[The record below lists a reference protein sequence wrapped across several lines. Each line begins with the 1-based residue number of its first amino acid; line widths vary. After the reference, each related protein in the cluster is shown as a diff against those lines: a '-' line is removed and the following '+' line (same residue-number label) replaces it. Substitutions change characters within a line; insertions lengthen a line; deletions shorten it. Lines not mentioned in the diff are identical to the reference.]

1 MTINN
6 INTVIEKVYRDDTP
20 DLRDIEYLLSLQ
32 NEEDMRVL
40 FNYARMVVRQ
50 FCGDAIFLR
59 GIVEF
64 SSYCP
69 NTCSYCGLNR
79 YNKNLERYRLT
90 RQEIMQAVGNIA
102 DAGIKTVVLQSGEDE
117 MLDTDEFAE
126 IIAEIKQKF
135 DMAVTLSVGER
146 DFEAYRIWKQ
156 AGADRYLLKIE
167 TSDKELYESLHPEMS
182 FENRLECTENLKLLG
197 YQAGSGFIV
206 GLKGQT
212 IHHLAKDMLFLKN
225 QDFDMVSVGLFIP
238 HDKTPLK
245 NEPAGNLELTLK
257 TIAVARIVTKKSMIP
272 ATTSIGNIGDSDQR
286 ITALNAGANVI
297 MINFTPIKYKKL
309 YSIYPSNGNI
319 TNNSQEYLNTL
330 EEAAKTLNRK
340 LDYSRGDSL
349 KQKQKS
355 LILKKVI

>member
-1 MTINN
+1 MQKNN
-6 INTVIEKVYRDDTP
+6 IHTVIERVYRDDTP
-20 DLRDIEYLLSLQ
+20 ALRDIEYLLSLQ
-32 NEEDMRVL
+32 NKEDMRTL
-40 FNYARMVVRQ
+40 FNSAQVVVRQ
-50 FCGDAIFLR
+50 FCGDSIYIR
-59 GIVEF
+59 GIIEF

-69 NTCSYCGLNR
+69 NTCLYCGLNR
-79 YNKNLERYRLT
+79 NNTSLKRYRLT
-90 RQEIMQAVGNIA
+90 RTEIMQAIENIA
-102 DAGIKTVVLQSGEDE
+102 KAGIKTVVLQSGEDPQ
-117 MLDTDEFAE
+117 LDIDEFAE
-126 IIAEIKQKF
+126 IIAEIKQNY
-135 DMAVTLSVGER
+135 DMAVTLSAGER
-146 DFEAYRIWKQ
+146 TFEAYRIWKQ

-197 YQAGSGFIV
+197 YQAGSGCIV

-212 IHHLAKDMLFLKN
+212 IQHLAKDILFFGKE
-225 QDFDMVSVGLFIP
+225 DYDMVSVGLFIP

-257 TIAVARIVTKKSMIP
+257 TIAVARIVTKKSMMP

-297 MINFTPIKYKKL
+297 MINFTQKKYKEL
-309 YSIYPSNGNI
+309 YSIYPPKGIINK
-319 TNNSQEYLNTL
+319 NSQEYLNTL

-349 KQKQKS
+349 KHKQKS